1 MSFSSA
7 QQRIIAFL
15 ILALLML
22 LTRSAH
28 FASSINLPSAS
39 LACFFLAGLFIGR
52 YQAWLGLFSLSV
64 VIDLWSSALRGDM
77 SACLSPAYPFLAV
90 GYWLLYHFGKL
101 GQQAL
106 ALTDKLKSAATIL
119 ALCFCAASLAFF
131 TSNGSYYLFSGHF
144 ESLSLAQYS
153 ERVWQY
159 YLPYI
164 QSPFIYLGLALGLHF
179 SAPLM
184 GIKQE
189 QHDV

>member
-7 QQRIIAFL
+7 QRRIIIFL
-15 ILALLML
+15 MLALLML

-52 YQAWLGLFSLSV
+52 HQAWLSLFALSV

-90 GYWLLYHFGKL
+90 GYWLLYLFGQF

-106 ALTDKLKSAATIL
+106 ACKDKLKASAMIAG
-119 ALCFCAASLAFF
+119 LCFIATSLAFF
-131 TSNGSYYLFSGHF
+131 TSNGSYYWFSGQF
-144 ESLSLAQYS
+144 ESLSISQYS
-153 ERVWQY
+153 ERVARY
-159 YLPYI
+159 YLPYL
-164 QSPFIYLGLALGLHF
+164 QSPFIYLSASLVLYFCAPALG
-179 SAPLM
+179 
-184 GIKQE
+184 IKRE
-189 QHDV
+189 QHV